1 MMLDMLHQPEDF
13 AQWFGRFASTPRH
26 ELDIALVEP
35 PDSEEEVRD
44 A

>member
-1 MMLDMLHQPEDF
+1 MMVDMLHQPENF

-26 ELDIALVEP
+26 ELDIALVELP
-35 PDSEEEVRD
+35 YSEEEVRD